1 MSGPVR
7 GAGEPL
13 ERYLLIM
20 RIMKKILVLV
30 VAMMLVNPVA
40 LLASDREILLNAF
53 GETATAYLNDSFL
66 LLGMTADG
74 YVADLI
80 PKEKAQEFAKGV
92 QKRVRIVRAKLKA
105 VAGSPLANV
114 DKNLIELLDKA
125 YGCMDHQ
132 AWALNEF
139 IANKNPDTAKR
150 FGEQRS
156 ECMKRLNK
164 IADFY
169 SKLPPAP
176 ELPEPLST
184 R

>member
-1 MSGPVR
+1 
-7 GAGEPL
+7 
-13 ERYLLIM
+13 
-20 RIMKKILVLV
+20 MKKILLFLV
-30 VAMMLVNPVA
+30 TMTLVNPVE
-40 LLASDREILLNAF
+40 LIASDREILLNAF

-66 LLGMTADG
+66 LLGTLADA
-74 YVADLI
+74 YVADII
-80 PKEKAQEFAKGV
+80 PKEKVSTIAKSV
-92 QKRVRIVRAKLKA
+92 QKRGRIVRAKLKA

-114 DKNLIELLDKA
+114 DKSLIELLDKA
-125 YGCMDHQ
+125 YACMDHQ

-139 IANKNPDTAKR
+139 VQTKSPDAAKR
-150 FGEQRS
+150 FGEQRT
-156 ECMKRLNK
+156 ECLNRLNK